1 MDLLLLVVV
10 VALIGFL
17 IYVLTTRIP
26 MPPLWAVTIQV
37 LALVVIILFL
47 LTRVVHLP
55 NVLPH

>member
-10 VALIGFL
+10 LALIGFL
-17 IYVLTTRIP
+17 VYVLTTKIP